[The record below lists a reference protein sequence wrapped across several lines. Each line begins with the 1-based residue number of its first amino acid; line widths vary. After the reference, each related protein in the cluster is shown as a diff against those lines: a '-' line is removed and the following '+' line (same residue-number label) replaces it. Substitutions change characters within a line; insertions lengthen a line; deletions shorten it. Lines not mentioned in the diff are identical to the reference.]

1 MSDNMNISEN
11 SSRLENAPI
20 ELARYNILALVC
32 ALTGGGLGL
41 LASFVLSLET
51 LHLVQ
56 HPNSVLGCD
65 INATL
70 SCSTVANHWSAAV
83 FGFPNSF
90 IGMMTLPVVITIM
103 VALLAGATF
112 PRWFLRATWV
122 GTIVGMIFA
131 VWMFYASY
139 VLIGALCPWCLTL
152 DVGMLLIFFGTT
164 RYMIQS
170 GVIGSSRMRRWSRQ
184 GYDIMCTLSVF
195 VLVLALIIIK
205 FGASIL

>member
-1 MSDNMNISEN
+1 MSINMNVSNDNLRSEDV
-11 SSRLENAPI
+11 SLMSPQHDTP
-20 ELARYNILALVC
+20 ALVC
-32 ALTGGGLGL
+32 ALAGGGLGL

-51 LHLVQ
+51 LHLAQ
-56 HPNSVLGCD
+56 HPNGTLGCD
-65 INATL
+65 LNAAF
-70 SCSTVANHWSAAV
+70 SCSTVANHWSATV
-83 FGFPNSF
+83 LGFPNSF
-90 IGMMTLPVVITIM
+90 VGMITLPVVITIM
-103 VALLAGATF
+103 VALLARATL
-112 PRWFLRATWV
+112 PRWFLRATWA
-122 GTIVGMIFA
+122 GTIAGMLFA